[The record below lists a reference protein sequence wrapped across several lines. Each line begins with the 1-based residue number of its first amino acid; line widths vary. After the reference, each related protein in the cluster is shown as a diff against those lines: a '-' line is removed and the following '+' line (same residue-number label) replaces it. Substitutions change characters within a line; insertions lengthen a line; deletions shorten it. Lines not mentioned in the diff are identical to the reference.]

1 MNHGDADFLLIGSL
15 SRELERDYSPAEP
28 DVWAGTVFEWISEA
42 QSARKGAVGKKLVR
56 RWAEQE
62 GMDVTAKSDRGHDF
76 CVDGVRMAVKLSLV
90 WADGGFVFEQIR
102 DQKYDVVSL
111 LALEPTRVRLWI
123 VPKEVLWEHATWQHK
138 GAAGRDTKW
147 LLFPATDPPAWLK
160 SYGGQLAR
168 AKKALKQA
176 RRNLST

>member
-1 MNHGDADFLLIGSL
+1 MEYSDADFLLIGGL
-15 SRELERDYSPAEP
+15 SSELERDYSPDEP
-28 DVWAGTVFEWISEA
+28 NVWADSTFHWISAA

-62 GMDVTAKSDRGHDF
+62 GMSVTAKSDRGHDF
-76 CVDGVRMAVKLSLV
+76 CVDGLRVAVKLSLV

-111 LALEPTRVRLWI
+111 LALEPARVRLWV
-123 VPKEVLWEHATWQHK
+123 VPKEVLWEHAAWQHK

-147 LLFPATDPPAWLK
+147 LLFPATEPPAWLK
-160 SYGGQLAR
+160 PYGGQLAR

-176 RRNLST
+176 RRNSSG